1 MMIICILLIKDRWS
15 LLFFLTFCQSFVLP
29 GNCMCLCVCKCLFFI
44 LLHGMRIQTFWLALT
59 TTQKKYIDISN
70 FSNKTLGSEQNPFF
84 FCRPCDFSVLFEVWE
99 PEKTIISSI
108 GKSLFQDQK
117 MEFEHLLFK
126 REAEEG
132 EDKEEKKEV
141 GKLWKIYSHT
151 IHNSISIFHPQSII
165 KKVEHE
171 LEKDVNLVAEKT
183 HMKPW
188 WVKLTKRVKRCN
200 VDFSTL
206 YWNSK
211 CWRGKVALEKL
222 CSRVPSEFWAG

>member
-1 MMIICILLIKDRWS
+1 MYPSYKRQMVTTLLLD
-15 LLFFLTFCQSFVLP
+15 LVSFVLP
-29 GNCMCLCVCKCLFFI
+29 GNCMCLLCVCKCLFFI

-70 FSNKTLGSEQNPFF
+70 FSNKTLGSEQNPFLL

-141 GKLWKIYSHT
+141 GKLWKIYSHS
-151 IHNSISIFHPQSII
+151 HNSISIFHPQSII

-188 WVKLTKRVKRCN
+188 WVKLTKRVKR
-200 VDFSTL
+200 VQ
-206 YWNSK
+206 
-211 CWRGKVALEKL
+211 R

>member
-141 GKLWKIYSHT
+141 GKTLKNILS
-151 IHNSISIFHPQSII
+151 HNSQFNLYFPSSEHYQESWARTGKGCQFGSR
-165 KKVEHE
+165 KNAYETMVSKV
-171 LEKDVNLVAEKT
+171 D
-183 HMKPW
+183 
-188 WVKLTKRVKRCN
+188 
-200 VDFSTL
+200 
-206 YWNSK
+206 
-211 CWRGKVALEKL
+211 
-222 CSRVPSEFWAG
+222 